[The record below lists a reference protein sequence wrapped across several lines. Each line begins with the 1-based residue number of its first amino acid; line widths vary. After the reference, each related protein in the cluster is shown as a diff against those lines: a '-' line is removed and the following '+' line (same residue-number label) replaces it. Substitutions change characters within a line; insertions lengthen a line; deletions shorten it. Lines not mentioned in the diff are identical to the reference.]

1 MTVQTHSVLNL
12 VHMNA
17 SNTTN
22 TAVVLRRRRDKSGDY
37 WVLAF
42 RYNKARIAA
51 ARAGGGKWH
60 AMLGAWLFPT
70 SAYSYA
76 SVKQLFGPETAWDD
90 HTSIADRLPTLMKTG
105 ESSLIAFERWLV
117 QKRYSKSTQA
127 TYIEAAR
134 LFFALLA
141 ASRQNGVESAYI
153 GRHQCLQPR
162 LHCCQRVFALVPEP
176 GGECLEALFQDCRRT
191 SALAGCD

>member
-22 TAVVLRRRRDKSGDY
+22 TAVVLRRRRDKSSDY

-134 LFFALLA
+134 LFLRFW
-141 ASRQNGVESAYI
+141 Q
-153 GRHQCLQPR
+153 
-162 LHCCQRVFALVPEP
+162 
-176 GGECLEALFQDCRRT
+176 
-191 SALAGCD
+191 LAGKTELKALTSEDINAFNHDYIVANGYSRSYQNQVVNALKLFSRL